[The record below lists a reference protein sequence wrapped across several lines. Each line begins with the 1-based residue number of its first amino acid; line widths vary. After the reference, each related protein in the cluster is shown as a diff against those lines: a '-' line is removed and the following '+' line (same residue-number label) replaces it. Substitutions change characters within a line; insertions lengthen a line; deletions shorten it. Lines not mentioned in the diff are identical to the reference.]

1 MQFLKFL
8 LLVLPVVAGAGLK
21 SREHYERMFIDW
33 QKDYNIKFSSGE
45 EWVERLEIFA
55 ENVDKIILHNKSN
68 ATWTMGLNQY
78 AHMTGDEWMR
88 FVVGDGLTFPR
99 FENDYSDYMPSSS
112 YQSNPDSVDWRKKGA
127 VTAVKDQGQCGSC
140 WAFSA
145 TGAMEGAYF
154 LKQGKLVS
162 FSEQQLVDC
171 SDDYGNQGCN
181 GGWPYQ
187 AIEYLQS
194 FGGIATESSYP
205 YKATDGTCK
214 SKISVVPDSQPSG
227 FENIKS
233 EDDMET
239 ASVDRPISVAI
250 SVNTNFQLYQSGIYD
265 DHCRQ
270 TLNHAVL
277 VVGYGSENGEDYWI
291 VKNSWG
297 KSWGEDGYV
306 RMLKGANQC
315 GIANKAMYPTM

>member
-21 SREHYERMFIDW
+21 SREQYERMFHDW
-33 QKDYNIKFSSGE
+33 QNEHNVHFPTGE
-45 EWVERLEIFA
+45 EWVERLEIFS
-55 ENVDKIILHNKSN
+55 ENVDQMIIHNQSN

-88 FVVGDGLTFPR
+88 FIVGDGLTFPR
-99 FENDYSDYMPSSS
+99 FENDYANYMPPS
-112 YQSNPDSVDWRKKGA
+112 YKANPDSVDWRDKNV
-127 VTAVKDQGQCGSC
+127 VTPVKDQKQCGSC

-145 TGAMEGAYF
+145 TGAMEGVFAQ
-154 LKQGKLVS
+154 KTGKLTA

-171 SDDYGNQGCN
+171 SDEYGNQGCN

-187 AIEYLQS
+187 AIEYIQN

-205 YKATDGTCK
+205 YKGVDSTCK
-214 SKISVVPDSQPSG
+214 SKITVVPDSKTSG
-227 FENIKS
+227 FENIKD
-233 EDDMET
+233 ENDMET
-239 ASVDRPISVAI
+239 AATGRPISVAI
-250 SVNTNFQLYQSGIYD
+250 GVNTNFQLYQSGIYD
-265 DHCRQ
+265 SSCAFS
-270 TLNHAVL
+270 LNHAVL

-297 KSWGEDGYV
+297 SSWGEKGYI
-306 RMLKGANQC
+306 RMLKGKNQC
-315 GIANKAMYPTM
+315 GIAKKAMYPTM